1 MANHPQPGLESR
13 NGDVDCGESP
23 KLYWGEDRCLEWC
36 LEYSKFSVLLSLYHL
51 GTAEERAL
59 RECHVLEL
67 NL

>member
-1 MANHPQPGLESR
+1 MSLNDLVQI
-13 NGDVDCGESP
+13 
-23 KLYWGEDRCLEWC
+23 KCLEWC
-36 LEYSKFSVLLSLYHL
+36 LEYSKFLELTSVTLFL

>member
-1 MANHPQPGLESR
+1 MRLNDLVQI
-13 NGDVDCGESP
+13 
-23 KLYWGEDRCLEWC
+23 KCLEWC